1 MAFAVV
7 EWFKKESM
15 YGLFARTKKVVV
27 VLIEVAVILTVLHKG
42 SKNQNGCQTVTIK
55 LWVMHTTFQDLKLIP
70 GHPGEKHK
78 L

>member
-55 LWVMHTTFQDLKLIP
+55 FWVMHTTFQDLKLIP